1 MPLIQ
6 LIAFDA
12 DDTLWHNET
21 LYQDTKHKVIELMAE
36 YASPAE
42 IGSRLDEIETS
53 NLRHYGYGAKSFI
66 LSIVET
72 AVEVSSYQVKAVE
85 IEQILQLGKALI
97 TAEMQL
103 LEGVEETIAVLSE
116 AYPLMIITKGDLLD
130 QEAKLARSGLAN
142 YFRYFETV
150 SEKNVENY
158 RKILER
164 YKVPASQFVMV
175 GNALKSDILPVIQLG
190 GYAVYIPYALT
201 WAHEMN
207 VDTEVAGERYFTIER
222 MTELPKLIANLAAGQ
237 FNREYDEQSE

>member
-1 MPLIQ
+1 MPTIQ

-21 LYQDTKHKVIELMAE
+21 LYRDTRQQVIKLLAE

-72 AVEVSSYQVKAVE
+72 AVEISNYQVKAIE
-85 IEQILQLGKALI
+85 IEQILQLGKAMI

-103 LEGVEETIAVLSE
+103 LEGVEETVAVLSE
-116 AYPLMIITKGDLLD
+116 TYPLMVITKGDLLD
-130 QEAKLARSGLAN
+130 QEAKLARSGLAS

-164 YKVPASQFVMV
+164 YQVPASQFLMV

-190 GYAVYIPYALT
+190 GHAVYIPYALT
-201 WAHEMN
+201 WSHEMKI
-207 VDTEVAGERYFTIER
+207 DTDIADERYLIIER
-222 MTELPKLIANLAAGQ
+222 ITELPELVANLEA
-237 FNREYDEQSE
+237 